1 MTTSRLNEVE
11 APPHDGT
18 PGSHARVHFA
28 GVDLV
33 VHDPALDVVPAMR
46 QLDLLALDVDE
57 AWLRVRA
64 TRQS

>member
-1 MTTSRLNEVE
+1 METSRLDGVR

-28 GVDLV
+28 RVDLV

-46 QLDLLALDVDE
+46 QLDLLPFDVDE
-57 AWLRVRA
+57 SWLFMG
-64 TRQS
+64 TTTKS